1 MKTAQEIL
9 NDPFINKGTAFTL
22 EERKAL
28 NLVGL
33 LPTVVQTLEEQTE
46 QTYKEYQKKVS
57 DLEKRIYL
65 MTLFNTNRTLFYAL
79 MSQHVAE
86 FMPIVYETQLWQM
99 QLESTTN
106 YL

>member
-33 LPTVVQTLEEQTE
+33 LPTAVQTLEEQRE
-46 QTYKEYQKKVS
+46 QT
-57 DLEKRIYL
+57 
-65 MTLFNTNRTLFYAL
+65 
-79 MSQHVAE
+79 
-86 FMPIVYETQLWQM
+86 
-99 QLESTTN
+99 
-106 YL
+106 